1 MTGSWEALF
10 TASEIR
16 AAEATYSGSSLDLM
30 ERAGRSC
37 AEAAVA
43 RFPGIGRWGVHCGGG
58 SNGGDGLVVARH
70 LRRLGRDV
78 ELVLRCDANRY
89 SGNAAENFRRC
100 RELAIN
106 PVETP
111 TATDGVVDALLGTGF
126 VGEPRS
132 DAGAAIDDINRRDC
146 PVVSVDV
153 PSGVDASSGEIGTR
167 AVQAELTVSFH
178 ARKLG
183 HMVAPGSLF
192 SGEVIVAD
200 IGLDSAQAATS
211 EAANGRICP
220 GIVARIGARA
230 AGDNKYTAGSV
241 VVVGGSPGLT
251 GAPAL
256 TARAA
261 LRAGAGVVVE
271 CVPASLRAVFEAQSL
286 EVMTRSCADLDGVLN
301 MEALP
306 IIAAAA
312 SKAGAVAIGPGL
324 GRSDAAR
331 DLVEALMDELTQPIV
346 LDADGLWAL
355 GENLES
361 VRSRTSPTVL
371 TPHAGELG
379 RLLGRPSS
387 WVDAHRLTAVTE
399 AAARADAVVV
409 LKGADTLVAGAEN
422 GVLVSDLGTP
432 GLATAGSGDV
442 LTGIVAA
449 ALSRRLGPLD
459 AAAVGVAIAG
469 LAARRAGAQVG
480 MPGLIAS
487 DVVAAIPAIVAG
499 AQGLPG
505 PMSSGVLNPDPAAR
519 SLR

>member
-1 MTGSWEALF
+1 MTHREALF
-10 TASEIR
+10 TASGMR
-16 AAEATYSGSSLDLM
+16 AAEAAYSGPTLDLM

-37 AEAAVA
+37 AESAVA
-43 RFPGIGRWGVHCGGG
+43 RFPGIRHWGVHCGGG

-89 SGNAAENFRRC
+89 GGDAAENFRRC
-100 RELAIN
+100 RELAID

-126 VGEPRS
+126 VGELRPG
-132 DAGAAIDDINRRDC
+132 AGAAIDNINRRDV
-146 PVVSVDV
+146 PVVSIDV

-167 AVQAELTVSFH
+167 AVQAELTITFH

-183 HMVAPGSLF
+183 HTVAPGSLF
-192 SGEVIVAD
+192 CGEVIVAD

-211 EAANGRICP
+211 EAANGRIRP

-251 GAPAL
+251 GAPGL

-261 LRAGAGVVVE
+261 LRAGAGVVVG
-271 CVPASLRAVFEAQSL
+271 CVPASLGSVFEAQSL
-286 EVMTRSCADLDGVLN
+286 EVMTRSCADLDGVLSV
-301 MEALP
+301 EALP
-306 IIAAAA
+306 SIVAAAT
-312 SKAGAVAIGPGL
+312 KAGAVAIGPGL
-324 GRSDAAR
+324 GRSGAAR
-331 DLVEALMDELTQPIV
+331 DLVHALLGELKQPIV

-355 GENLES
+355 GEDLES
-361 VRSRTSPTVL
+361 VFSRTNPTVL
-371 TPHAGELG
+371 TPHTGELG

-387 WVDAHRLTAVTE
+387 WVDAHRLAAVTE
-399 AAARADAVVV
+399 AAARSGAVVV
-409 LKGADTLVAGAEN
+409 LKGADTLVASTEN

-449 ALSRRLGPLD
+449 ALSRRLCPAE

-487 DVVAAIPAIVAG
+487 DVVDAIPAIVAG

-505 PMSSGVLNPDPAAR
+505 PMSAGVSNAGTAAR
-519 SLR
+519 NWR